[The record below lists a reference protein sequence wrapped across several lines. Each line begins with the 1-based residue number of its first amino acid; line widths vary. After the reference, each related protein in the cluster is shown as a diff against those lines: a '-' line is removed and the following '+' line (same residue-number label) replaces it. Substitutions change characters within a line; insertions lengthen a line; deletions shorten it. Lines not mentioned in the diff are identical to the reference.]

1 MRRGFTLI
9 ELLVVL
15 VLVGLTVGLVAP
27 ALQPPQVAETPPLA
41 PLLLAG
47 RTQAI
52 ARGESTVLQVNAA
65 GEWRLDGRASVDSSP
80 LASGTL
86 APAPGAPF
94 SMTFSPLGTCALDIR
109 SGAAESLSVDPLTC
123 ELRPR

>member
-15 VLVGLTVGLVAP
+15 VLMGLAVGLVAP
-27 ALQPPQVAETPPLA
+27 ALQPPHVAATPPLA

-52 ARGESTVLQVNAA
+52 ARGESTVLQVSAA
-65 GEWRLDGRASVDSSP
+65 GEWRLDGRASVESDP
-80 LASGTL
+80 LAS
-86 APAPGAPF
+86 
-94 SMTFSPLGTCALDIR
+94 
-109 SGAAESLSVDPLTC
+109 
-123 ELRPR
+123 